1 MQTPKETKNQSGF
14 SLLELIVT
22 MGVMLVIMA
31 AVFSLM
37 GSSLKTS
44 NVAYELTNAQ
54 QSVRT
59 AHEFFNRDL
68 TVAGDG
74 LLGISDNGIQVRLP
88 FAQRLMQNPYQPTTL
103 AGGFDSTGFAVL
115 SIVNSDNEVAAG
127 VVEPA
132 NIGATVPTRTVRS
145 VPNATDRMTMVTVD
159 PDSTFTPISPV
170 LPAIVSADG
179 TTVTVTIAQS
189 GQCTAGDILFISN
202 GDLAT
207 FGTVTGGC
215 GATGTIV
222 FADDAY
228 YLNTLSTGTTPTR
241 ALAYLAALGSP
252 LIISRMLIHHYFVD
266 TDGLLR
272 RRTYGVGGGVGFT
285 DSVIAERVTRFQVRY
300 RLFGFDAN
308 FDLLYT
314 GLQNDL
320 SYVAVAP
327 AIPMLPSAVREVETA
342 VTVETVHPVINDQR
356 SSVNATATTSVR
368 NLEFRNNAQ

>member
-1 MQTPKETKNQSGF
+1 
-14 SLLELIVT
+14 L
-22 MGVMLVIMA
+22 
-31 AVFSLM
+31 
-37 GSSLKTS
+37 
-44 NVAYELTNAQ
+44 
-54 QSVRT
+54 
-59 AHEFFNRDL
+59 
-68 TVAGDG
+68 
-74 LLGISDNGIQVRLP
+74 
-88 FAQRLMQNPYQPTTL
+88 NPYQPTI
-103 AGGFDSTGFAVL
+103 AEGGFDSTSFAVL

-132 NIGATVPTRTVRS
+132 NSGATVPARTVRS
-145 VPNATDRMTMVTVD
+145 APNATDRMTMVTID
-159 PDSTFTPISPV
+159 PDGAFTPISPIP
-170 LPAIVSADG
+170 PASVSADG

-222 FADDAY
+222 FANDAY
-228 YLNTLSTGTTPTR
+228 ELNTLSTGTTPGR
-241 ALAYLAALGSP
+241 ALAKLAALGSP

-300 RLFGFDAN
+300 RLFGFDSAFN
-308 FDLLYT
+308 LLYA

-327 AIPMLPSAVREVETA
+327 AIPNLPSAVREVETA
-342 VTVETVHPVINDQR
+342 VTIETAHAVVNNQR